1 MGKMPRQPDPH
12 PDAVLRVAIFGVT
25 EQLKKLTER
34 CSFARARNVD
44 PSWKLTCT
52 IFKQTLAAWASNV
65 TAAEAFG
72 LITSDELTTILQNVS
87 AYQLVIDDILE
98 DEINK
103 KKKKTDRERLGEFKA
118 QVSFLLGEIEDMGS
132 NHPDQKDEMD
142 AIGADLNDIED
153 RLEALMGEVQ

>member
-1 MGKMPRQPDPH
+1 MGKMPQRPDPH

-44 PSWKLTCT
+44 PDWELTGT

-65 TAAEAFG
+65 TAAQALG
-72 LITSDELTTILQNVS
+72 LLTSDELTTILQNVS
-87 AYQLVIDDILE
+87 TYQLVIDDLLE
-98 DEINK
+98 AEARK
-103 KKKKTDRERLGEFKA
+103 TPKTDKERLGEFKA
-118 QVSFLLGEIEDMGS
+118 QVSFLMGEIEDMAS
-132 NHPDQKDEMD
+132 DHPDQKDEMN
-142 AIGADLNDIED
+142 AIGSDLNDIED